1 MKDNDRKG
9 MGFWGIVA
17 IGVGGMVGGGI
28 FAVLGLSVEL
38 SQGAAPLAFAVGG
51 LVTLLTA
58 YSYTKLSVTFPDE
71 GGTVVFLDRAFNPG
85 IVVGAFNVL
94 LWASYVV
101 MLSLYAYAF
110 GSYGS
115 AFFSEASRPLV
126 KHILISGSIIGITCL
141 NMLKA
146 DVISRAETWIVAI
159 KVTILLAFVAIGL
172 FAVDAA
178 RLSPGAWAD
187 PLHVIAGGMIVFVA
201 YEGFELIANTAQD
214 VRDPGKV
221 LPKAYFTAVIF
232 VIALYILVAI
242 VTVGGLS
249 LDKIQ
254 AAKDYALAAAAEPFL
269 GSTGFIIISIAALLS
284 TSSAINATLYGAA
297 RLSFTIAKERELP
310 EALERQVWH
319 RPIEGLLITTALT
332 LLMANL
338 VDLSSISTVGSA
350 GFLLIFGAVN
360 AANMKLHVKTI
371 SSRWISGAGLLAC
384 LCALAALLWQTATT
398 RPERLL
404 ILAGMLALALGLET
418 LYRVLRRRPL
428 HLHRT
433 AG

>member
-1 MKDNDRKG
+1 MGDTDHKG
-9 MGFWGIVA
+9 IGFWGIVA

-28 FAVLGLSVEL
+28 FAVLGLSVQL
-38 SQGAAPLAFAVGG
+38 AQGAAPLAFAVGG

-58 YSYTKLSVTFPDE
+58 YSYTKLSVTYPDE

-85 IVVGAFNVL
+85 IIVGGFNVL

-115 AFFSEASRPLV
+115 TFFSEASRPFA
-126 KHILISGSIIGITCL
+126 KHLLISASIIGITGL

-172 FAVDAA
+172 FGVDTS

-214 VRDPGKV
+214 VRDPKRV
-221 LPKAYFTAVIF
+221 LPKAFFTAVIF

-249 LDKIQ
+249 LEKIQ
-254 AAKDYALAAAAEPFL
+254 AAQDYALAAAAEPFL
-269 GSTGFIIISIAALLS
+269 GATGFIIISIAALLS

-319 RPIEGLLITTALT
+319 RPIEGLFITTILT

-360 AANMKLHVKTI
+360 AANMKLHQRTGGSV
-371 SSRWISGAGLLAC
+371 WISGAGLVAC
-384 LCALAALLWQTATT
+384 LLALAALIWQTITT
-398 RPERLL
+398 QPSRLL
-404 ILAGMLALALGLET
+404 ILTGMLVLALGLET
-418 LYRVLRRRPL
+418 VYRTLRQRPL
-428 HLHRT
+428 HLQRNR
-433 AG
+433 